1 MTTASEGTHYTLGG
15 RDYPMRVE
23 GRCRTCVHPR
33 RVDIDTWFLE
43 GAPPS
48 VIAERLGEGSPTD
61 SSLSRHR
68 DRHLPTDLVAQE
80 ALLREGAGSEVVDL
94 DEAVEALGDSREMAR
109 ILAARGLKAIR
120 DGQVVPV
127 TFSDVVRATDLLM
140 RSEQLA
146 GHTNDRDADVN
157 RLALIR
163 MLRAVQDTVTRDVWE
178 AIGRRAQDDPVLRA
192 LDDHLTRQATPRST
206 ELVDEALAT
215 GDRLVIEVPPRASPS
230 SKGAPAAVGPG
241 AAQRPGEAHTRS

>member
-1 MTTASEGTHYTLGG
+1 MTTETKGSHYTLGG

-48 VIAERLGEGSPTD
+48 VIAERLGEGSPTQ

-80 ALLREGAGSEVVDL
+80 ALLREGSGSEVVDL
-94 DEAVEALGDSREMAR
+94 DEAVEALTDSREMAR

-120 DGQVVPV
+120 DGHVVPV
-127 TFSDVVRATDLLM
+127 TFSDVVRANDLLM
-140 RSEQLA
+140 RSEQVA
-146 GHTNDRDADVN
+146 GHTNGRDADVN
-157 RLALIR
+157 RLAVVKILK
-163 MLRAVQDTVTRDVWE
+163 VVEDTVTRDVWE
-178 AIGRRAQDDPVLRA
+178 AIGRKVQDDPAIRA
-192 LDDHLTRQATPRST
+192 LDDHLTRQATPRSM
-206 ELVDEALAT
+206 ELVDEALAA
-215 GDRLVIEVPPRASPS
+215 GDRLVIEVASRA
-230 SKGAPAAVGPG
+230 
-241 AAQRPGEAHTRS
+241 